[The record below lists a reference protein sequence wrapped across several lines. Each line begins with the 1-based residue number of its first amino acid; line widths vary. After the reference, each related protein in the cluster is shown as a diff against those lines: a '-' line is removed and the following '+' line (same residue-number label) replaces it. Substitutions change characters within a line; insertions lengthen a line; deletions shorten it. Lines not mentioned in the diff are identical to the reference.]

1 MIYPPADV
9 RADAQAEP
17 VPETLPRTLR
27 ALAEPTRLQLLR
39 VIAARPR
46 STEELA
52 HLVGL
57 STAGTSKN
65 LGLLAAAGLVRRR
78 RDGYY
83 VLYELAPGSLESVAA
98 GLEAY
103 VGGYET
109 MAGATG
115 GEP

>member
-1 MIYPPADV
+1 
-9 RADAQAEP
+9 
-17 VPETLPRTLR
+17 VPGLPRALR

-39 VIAARPR
+39 VIGARPR

-52 HLVGL
+52 HLVGP
-57 STAGTSKN
+57 SAAGTSKN
-65 LGLLAAAGLVRRR
+65 LTLLAEAGLVRRR

-83 VLYELAPGSLESVAA
+83 VLYELAPDGLAA
-98 GLEAY
+98 VSSALAAY
-103 VGGYET
+103 VGEAGDAYET